1 MATYNVKMKQYNGT
15 SFDDVLPLAYDSQ
28 LLDGKSYN
36 FIYDKIFNDSQVYP
50 RSLPHIGTGQ
60 YTGTGTYGR
69 NNEITITFPDR
80 CVMFMFPD
88 TKISVPANRIVFL
101 DNLPTSYDRAA
112 NIFVPYSASDASLF
126 VKRDANNKSI
136 SWYSTNDDV
145 RQMNSS
151 NDTYYYAYVCSK
163 EFDFIVLTES
173 TTFTV
178 PKTGYYNIELH
189 GKGGNGKSSIFTEAT
204 VIASGG
210 GSGQLYSNVL
220 LQKDDVYTVTI
231 GDSASFGSY
240 TVAKGGDGSADTAQR
255 YSGGTA
261 SGNLAS
267 EGTATKTTSTL
278 SQLIDVDGGSGG
290 SSIGNYGDGGNGGIN
305 AAVNSNGRPGAVI
318 ITYVGESI

>member
-50 RSLPHIGTGQ
+50 RSLLYIGIGK
-60 YTGTGTYGR
+60 YTGTGTYGIA
-69 NNEITITFPDR
+69 NEITITFPEG

-88 TKISVPANRIVFL
+88 TNIEASANRIVFL
-101 DNLPTSYDRAA
+101 DNLPISYGHNA
-112 NIFVPYSASDASLF
+112 NINLPYSASDASLF
-126 VKRDANNKSI
+126 VKRDVNNNSI
-136 SWYSTNDDV
+136 SWYGTDSAA

-189 GKGGNGKSSIFTEAT
+189 GKGGDAKSDSFGNTKVFAT
-204 VIASGG
+204 GG

-240 TVAKGGDGSADTAQR
+240 TVAKGGDGSISSNR
-255 YSGGTA
+255 EYSGGAA

-267 EGTATKTTSTL
+267 KGTAMASSSSTTL
-278 SQLIDVDGGSGG
+278 VINGGSGG
-290 SSIGNYGDGGNGGIN
+290 SSIGNYGDGGEVGFSPT
-305 AAVNSNGRPGAVI
+305 VDPTGRSGAVI

>member
-50 RSLPHIGTGQ
+50 RSLPRIGTGQ
-60 YTGTGTYGR
+60 YTGTGTYGK
-69 NNEITITFPDR
+69 NNEITITFPER

-88 TKISVPANRIVFL
+88 TDTEKTEANRIVFL
-101 DNLPTSYDRAA
+101 NNLPTSYSRTA
-112 NIFVPYSASDASLF
+112 NVRVASSSATGVGLF
-126 VKRDANNKSI
+126 VKKGEDDKSI
-136 SWYSTNDDV
+136 SWY
-145 RQMNSS
+145 NSS
-151 NDTYYYAYVCSK
+151 DAEDQINKANNTYFYAYVCAD
-163 EFDFIVLTES
+163 EFDYIVLTES

-189 GKGGNGKSSIFTEAT
+189 GKGGNSKVSMFTEAT
-204 VIASGG
+204 VCASGG

-240 TVAKGGDGSADTAQR
+240 TVAKGGDGLVSTTQTF
-255 YSGGTA
+255 SGGVA
-261 SGNLAS
+261 SGNLAL
-267 EGTATKTTSTL
+267 EGTALKTTSTL
-278 SQLIDVDGGSGG
+278 IPLISGGSGG
-290 SSIGNYGDGGNGGIN
+290 SSIGNYGNGGDCGGDT
-305 AAVNSNGRPGAVI
+305 AAKPTGRSGAVI